1 VSVNFLQRKTQ
12 RVSEA
17 LHSTDRLPQLSAVT
31 PTKHT
36 TSPRNTSPDNEMSKE
51 SGLPVDGYVRRR
63 LRTFSQDQTSNAS

>member
-1 VSVNFLQRKTQ
+1 MYNVILQRKTQ

-17 LHSTDRLPQLSAVT
+17 LHSTDRLPQLPIT

-36 TSPRNTSPDNEMSKE
+36 TNTKNTSPENDMSKE

-63 LRTFSQDQTSNAS
+63 LRTFSQDQET